1 VTFAAGDLDRI
12 ITLQQRTVTRDSLLG
27 EVVTW
32 PDLATVRAQVIESS
46 APVAVNNAA
55 SDAVQLYA
63 RPHKIRIRFRVL
75 DKASVR
81 ISYGGR
87 LLRITGTAELG
98 RRERIEL
105 ACEEWA
111 HE

>member
-12 ITLQQRTVTRDSLLG
+12 ITLQQRTVTRDALLG

-63 RPHKIRIRFRVL
+63 RPHKIRIRFREI
-75 DKASVR
+75 DKAAVR